1 MMDRTTFSD
10 PEIIEKLN
18 EKYYFIS
25 FNAGTKEAVRYKNE
39 LYHFIPKGRNSRYH
53 ELVHHFL
60 KNRQEVHPTLIFL
73 DADFNE
79 TLFLLSYISSR
90 EMLGIL

>member
-1 MMDRTTFSD
+1 
-10 PEIIEKLN
+10 EKLN
-18 EKYYFIS
+18 GKYYFIS

-39 LYHFIPKGRNSRYH
+39 LYHFIPKGRNSGHH

-73 DADFNE
+73 DAHFNE
-79 TLFLLSYISSR
+79 LLLLQSYVSAKDLLKFL
-90 EMLGIL
+90 